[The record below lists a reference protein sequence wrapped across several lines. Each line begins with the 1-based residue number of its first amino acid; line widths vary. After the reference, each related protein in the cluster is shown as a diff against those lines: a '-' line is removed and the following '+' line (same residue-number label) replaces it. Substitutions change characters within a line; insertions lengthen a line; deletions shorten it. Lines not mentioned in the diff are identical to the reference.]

1 MKVRKPTYLGRI
13 TVDQQLEMVLDAE
26 LGPDGELAP
35 VGTYR
40 SVQILIPNSPQFHW
54 VIDHPTPLEAGPNRN
69 YKTTPVPPGAQIT
82 FCLQPHQKL
91 YAHVTKGEG
100 FAGIIIEY
108 LEED

>member
-1 MKVRKPTYLGRI
+1 MKVRKPTYLGRV
-13 TVDQQLEMVLDAE
+13 TVDQQLQMVLDVE
-26 LGPDGELAP
+26 EAP
-35 VGTYR
+35 AGTYR
-40 SVQILIPNSPQFHW
+40 SVQLLIPNSPQFHFT
-54 VIDHPTPLEAGPNRN
+54 IDHPTPNEAGPNRN